1 MAARRDSLSDRA
13 QRAAAGDL
21 PLRAGALVE
30 GLYAGAH
37 RAIERGGAGEF
48 IDHRDYAPGDAPA
61 RIDWKLA
68 ARSDRLQVR
77 RRRSEAQ
84 ATALVALDASASM
97 GFGEKWRIGQEL
109 AAALAIV
116 AVRQGER
123 AGVIVSS
130 GARVEA
136 GAGWTRAQK
145 VVAAIERSR
154 PAGEMGLGAALAT
167 AAQVRPRPSIVLG
180 VGDALEEA
188 AGIIEACARLR
199 FGEGGRASD
208 VRIVQVVAP
217 EELDVAAFGAAR
229 FTDPEGGGATRAVGQ
244 RVAGAYRE
252 RVRAHLDE
260 THERL
265 AALGVRHTLA
275 RTDGD
280 LGATLRAVCE
290 ARRH

>member
-1 MAARRDSLSDRA
+1 VAARRDSLSERA
-13 QRAAAGDL
+13 TRAAAGDL
-21 PLRAGALVE
+21 LLRAGALVE

-48 IDHRDYAPGDAPA
+48 IDHRDYAPGDAIA

-77 RRRSEAQ
+77 RHRSEAQ

-97 GFGEKWRIGQEL
+97 EFGDKWRIAQEL

-123 AGVIVSS
+123 AGVVISDGTS
-130 GARVEA
+130 VEA
-136 GAGWTRAQK
+136 GAGWARAQEA
-145 VVAAIERSR
+145 VALVERAR
-154 PAGEMGLGAALAT
+154 PAGDAGLGAALAA
-167 AAQVRPRPSIVLG
+167 AAQVRPRPSIVVG
-180 VGDALEEA
+180 VGDAMEDA
-188 AGIIEACARLR
+188 QGIIEACARLR

-208 VRIVQVVAP
+208 VRIAQVIAP

-229 FTDPEGGGATRAVGQ
+229 FTDPESAGATRAVGP
-244 RVAGAYRE
+244 RVAAAYRE
-252 RVRAHLDE
+252 RVRRHLDE

-265 AALGVRHTLA
+265 AALGVRHVLV

-280 LGATLRAVCE
+280 VGAALRLVC
-290 ARRH
+290 RD